1 MPSNQNSEGLI
12 SLAEIILE
20 LNNKFIPHDSQA
32 RIGRAILHE
41 GAKKVMAQC
50 GRSYGKTRISSY
62 LNVRTAM
69 ETPYATNYIFLPFLT
84 QGREVYWTPRVLQQ
98 MIPDG
103 WIESENQTEM
113 RITLINGSQIKV
125 CGADNVDSYRG
136 VKLNPGSMATF
147 DEFQMFKE
155 DFVSAFLPNLSVNDP
170 VLLIIGTPPPVEG
183 LFTSFANIAQTN
195 PDWRFFHAPS
205 SDNPYVSK
213 EFLEQE
219 KQRLTAM
226 GEPEQFSREYEAIFV
241 KGSKRSIFP
250 MAIAMANP
258 PFQEPVDI
266 HKWNLLVVQDPAAT
280 SVWAVLFIL
289 HNPHTKQS
297 IVFDEL
303 YVDDPNLMT
312 ARKMHGLIK
321 EKMAPFEGRVR
332 EVQHVVDE
340 AAAYARNEFSEVC
353 DWWIEPT
360 NKKQFGIQGYI
371 DLIRTVILKGL
382 VTITD
387 RCHKLIW
394 ELHQAEKD
402 DNGKIPDKNNHA
414 TDALGYGFAALGLD
428 LELRPEPPTIQ
439 KEEPRGYRIENDF
452 NFDGDYRELD

>member
-1 MPSNQNSEGLI
+1 MQSLI
-12 SLAEIILE
+12 DLAEIIQD
-20 LNNKFIPHDSQA
+20 LNQRFIPHDSQA

-62 LNVRTAM
+62 LNVRMAM
-69 ETPYATNYIFLPFLT
+69 ETPYATCYIFLPFLT

-98 MIPDG
+98 IIPDG

-136 VKLNPGSMATF
+136 VKLNPGSIATF
-147 DEFQMFKE
+147 DEFQQFKE

-183 LFTSFANIAQTN
+183 LFTSFAHIAQTN

-219 KQRLTAM
+219 KQRLEAM
-226 GEPEQFSREYEAIFV
+226 GEPEQYEREYNAVFV
-241 KGSKRSIFP
+241 RGSKRSIFP
-250 MAIAMANP
+250 MYINIETP
-258 PFQEPVDI
+258 KFEDI
-266 HKWNLLVVQDPAAT
+266 KPKDLHKWKIMVAQDPAAT
-280 SVWAVLFIL
+280 SVWAVVFIL

-303 YVDDPNLMT
+303 YIDDPNTMT
-312 ARKMHGLIK
+312 ARKMHGLIE
-321 EKMAPFEGRVR
+321 EKLRPFKDIVR
-332 EVQHVVDE
+332 EIEHCVDE
-340 AAAYARNEFSEVC
+340 AAAYARNEFAEIC
-353 DWWIEPT
+353 DWWLQPT
-360 NKKQFGIQGYI
+360 RKNQMGIQGYI
-371 DLIRTVILKGL
+371 DLIRTVKLKNL
-382 VTITD
+382 VTICAETP
-387 RCHKLIW
+387 KLLW
-394 ELHQAEKD
+394 ELRQAEKD

-414 TDALGYGFAALGLD
+414 TDALGYGFQALGLD
-428 LELRPEPPTIQ
+428 LELNPEKPTIQ
-439 KEEPRGYRIENDF
+439 KEEPRGYRIED
-452 NFDGDYRELD
+452 ELNLGNEYAEIDT